1 MRRINAILPMSASRI
16 RRMLSAGLAATGVFG
31 LAVGLSVTPVSA
43 ASAVVPNVKHPFP
56 APELV
61 GLKNWVN
68 SEPLTLASL
77 QGKVVLVNFWTF
89 GCINCRNTLPHVKAL
104 YAKYH
109 AKGFEII
116 GVHAPE
122 FGYEKDAANVHKAVV
137 REGIQWPVAQDNTF
151 STWNEYRNQF
161 WPAFYYVDRS
171 GRVRHIYAGE
181 GSYGTQDS
189 VVAAL
194 LAEPA

>member
-1 MRRINAILPMSASRI
+1 
-16 RRMLSAGLAATGVFG
+16 MLSAGLAATGVFG